1 MSDEKKIIYAEN
13 YKIDNGCLCEI
24 RQTAKKVYE
33 RKLCNFTPWI
43 VSEITVDDGVET
55 STRIRLAGIHASGHA
70 LPEIEIAAEE
80 LGTFNWLHKH
90 WGIDCILETG
100 SSVKD
105 SIRYAI
111 QTTATEADRQ
121 TVFTVTGWR
130 KIHGQYHFLMPGD
143 GEQTVSLAGKMQGYT
158 MERCLKENDIGFLED
173 LLLKSPL
180 APPRILLTLLA
191 FVFLTPLNHFLK
203 LAGCEPKFV
212 VFLTGKTGSRKSSL
226 AALVLSF
233 FGRFTGT
240 ELPLSFRDTLNSIL
254 HHTFAL
260 KDVLTCIDD
269 FHPAGR
275 QEETKLTASAQGIM
289 RAYGDR
295 SGRGRL
301 RADASPMDARP
312 PQGNTII
319 TGEFPPDI
327 GESGT
332 ARYFGLELHDG
343 DINLGELTFYQHR
356 AAEGVLQ
363 RCMYGYLEWLQKS
376 FLRNDESVEDFV
388 LLLKHDFEAKR
399 TAFQKSGIHCHGRV
413 PEAVALLQMGMDM
426 LLEYLELEGELEKEL
441 CDEVK
446 QRFQTLL
453 YQLAAE
459 QAESIIQDKPTRK
472 FIRKFHAL
480 LESGKVCVL
489 DKNRPCD
496 FIPQSCVGYED
507 DEFFYLHS
515 EVIHKEVRKLCD
527 EQGESF
533 TISQKSL
540 LKALA
545 EEGFLETASG
555 QNTKQVRIGK
565 KKMRLL
571 CLRKNMVQQI
581 TDAA

>member
-1 MSDEKKIIYAEN
+1 MANEKKTNYAPN
-13 YKIDNGCLCEI
+13 YKVTGNCL
-24 RQTAKKVYE
+24 YE
-33 RKLCNFTPWI
+33 VKHNKQGEYDKKLCNFTPWL
-43 VSEITVDDGVET
+43 VKEITVDDGVET
-55 STRIRLAGIHASGHA
+55 TTRISLAGIHETGRTLS
-70 LPEIEIAAEE
+70 EIEIAAED
-80 LGTFNWLHKH
+80 LGNFNWLHKN
-90 WGIDCILETG
+90 WGIDCILEPG
-100 SSVKD
+100 NSVKD

-111 QTTATEADRQ
+111 QTTAPGAERQ
-121 TVFTVTGWR
+121 TVYTVTGWR
-130 KIHGQYHFLMPGD
+130 KINGAYHFLMPGD
-143 GEQTVSLAGKMQGYT
+143 GEQTVFLAGKIQGYT
-158 MERCLKENDIGFLED
+158 MERRLEENDIGFLED

-180 APPRILLTLLA
+180 VPPGILLTLLA
-191 FVFLTPLNHFLK
+191 FAFLTPLNHFLK

-226 AALVLSF
+226 AALIQSF

-254 HHTFAL
+254 PHTFAL

-275 QEETKLTASAQGIM
+275 QEETKLTASVQGIM

-312 PQGNTII
+312 PQGNAII

-343 DINLGELTFYQHR
+343 DVNLNELTFYQHR

-363 RCMYGYLEWLQKS
+363 RCMYGYLEWLKKS
-376 FLRNDESVEDFV
+376 FLRNDETVGNFV
-388 LLLKHDFEAKR
+388 LRLKNNFEAKR
-399 TAFQKSGIHCHGRV
+399 TAFQKSGIDCHGRV

-426 LLEYLELEGELEKEL
+426 LLEYLELDGELEQEL

-446 QRFQTLL
+446 QRFRNLL

-459 QAESIIQDKPTRK
+459 QAESIIQDKPTHK

-496 FIPQSCVGYED
+496 FVPQSCVGYED

-540 LKALA
+540 QKMLA
-545 EEGFLETASG
+545 EEGFIETASG

-581 TDAA
+581 ADAA

>member
-1 MSDEKKIIYAEN
+1 ME
-13 YKIDNGCLCEI
+13 
-24 RQTAKKVYE
+24 Q
-33 RKLCNFTPWI
+33 
-43 VSEITVDDGVET
+43 
-55 STRIRLAGIHASGHA
+55 RLG
-70 LPEIEIAAEE
+70 
-80 LGTFNWLHKH
+80 
-90 WGIDCILETG
+90 
-100 SSVKD
+100 
-105 SIRYAI
+105 
-111 QTTATEADRQ
+111 
-121 TVFTVTGWR
+121 
-130 KIHGQYHFLMPGD
+130 
-143 GEQTVSLAGKMQGYT
+143 
-158 MERCLKENDIGFLED
+158 ENDIGFLED
-173 LLLKSPL
+173 LLLTSHL

-191 FVFLTPLNHFLK
+191 FAFLTPLNHFLK
-203 LAGCEPKFV
+203 RVGCEPKFV
-212 VFLTGKTGSRKSSL
+212 IFLTGKTGSRKSSL
-226 AALVLSF
+226 AALILSF

-240 ELPLSFRDTLNSIL
+240 ELPLSFRDTVNSIL
-254 HHTFAL
+254 HYTFAL

-301 RADASPMDARP
+301 RADASPMEARP
-312 PQGNTII
+312 PQGNAII

-343 DINLGELTFYQHR
+343 DVNLDELTFYQHR

-363 RCMYGYLEWLQKS
+363 RCMYGYLEWLKES
-376 FLRNDESVEDFV
+376 FLRNDETVEDFV
-388 LLLKHDFEAKR
+388 LRLKNDFEAKR
-399 TAFQKSGIHCHGRV
+399 AAFQKSGIHCHGRV

-426 LLEYLELEGELEKEL
+426 LLAYLELEGELEKEL

-459 QAESIIQDKPTRK
+459 QAASITQDKPTHK
-472 FIRKFHAL
+472 FIRKFYAL
-480 LESGKVCVL
+480 LESGQICVL
-489 DKNRPCD
+489 NKNKPLD
-496 FIPQSCVGYED
+496 FVPQSCIGYED
-507 DEFFYLHS
+507 EDFYYLHTDI
-515 EVIHKEVRKLCD
+515 VHKAVRKLCD

-545 EEGFLETASG
+545 EEGFIETASG

>member
-1 MSDEKKIIYAEN
+1 MTDEKKIHYAPN
-13 YKIDNGCLCEI
+13 YKIKDGCLCEI
-24 RQTAKKVYE
+24 KHNKQGKFDK
-33 RKLCNFTPWI
+33 KLCNFTPWLL
-43 VSEITVDDGVET
+43 SEIMVDDGVAT
-55 STRIRLAGIHASGHA
+55 STRIRLAGVHESGRT

-80 LGTFNWLHKH
+80 LGNFNWLYKN

-100 SSVKD
+100 QSVKD

-111 QTTATEADRQ
+111 QTTAPGAERQ
-121 TVFTVTGWR
+121 TVYTVTGWR
-130 KIHGQYHFLMPGD
+130 KINGAYHFLMPGN
-143 GEQTVSLAGKMQGYT
+143 EKQTVSLAGKMQGYT
-158 MERCLKENDIGFLED
+158 MEQCLWENDIGFLED
-173 LLLKSPL
+173 LLIKSPL
-180 APPRILLTLLA
+180 APPKILLTLLA

-203 LAGCEPKFV
+203 RAGCEPKFV
-212 VFLTGKTGSRKSSL
+212 IFLTGKTGSRKSSL
-226 AALVLSF
+226 AALILSF

-240 ELPLSFRDTLNSIL
+240 ELPLSFRDTVNSIL

-275 QEETKLTASAQGIM
+275 IEETKLTATAQGIM

-312 PQGNTII
+312 PQGNAII

-343 DINLGELTFYQHR
+343 DVNLDELTFYQHR

-363 RCMYGYLEWLQKS
+363 RCMYGYLEWLKISALRDAETEERFTAFLKS
-376 FLRNDESVEDFV
+376 E
-388 LLLKHDFEAKR
+388 FEEKR
-399 TAFQKSGIHCHGRV
+399 SAFQKSGILCHGRI
-413 PEAVALLQMGMDM
+413 PEAVALLQIGMDM
-426 LLEYLELEGELEKEL
+426 LLLYLELKGGLEKDV

-453 YQLAAE
+453 YQLAAR
-459 QAESIIQDKPTRK
+459 QAESIIQDKPTHK
-472 FIRKFHAL
+472 FIRKFYAL
-480 LESGKVCVL
+480 LESGQVCVL
-489 DKNRPCD
+489 NKNKPLD
-496 FIPQSCVGYED
+496 FVPQSCIGYED
-507 DEFFYLHS
+507 EDFYYLHTDI
-515 EVIHKEVRKLCD
+515 VHKAVRKLCD

-545 EEGFLETASG
+545 EEGVIETASG
-555 QNTKQVRIGK
+555 QNTKQVRVGG
-565 KKMRLL
+565 KKMRML
-571 CLRKNMVQQI
+571 CLRKFMAKQI
-581 TDAA
+581 ADAA

>member
-1 MSDEKKIIYAEN
+1 MSDEKKITYAEN
-13 YKIDNGCLCEI
+13 YKIKDGSLYEI
-24 RQTAKKVYE
+24 KYTKQGEYD

-55 STRIRLAGIHASGHA
+55 STRIRLAAVHESGRA

-80 LGTFNWLHKH
+80 LGSFNWLHKH
-90 WGIDCILETG
+90 WGIDCILEPG

-111 QTTATEADRQ
+111 QTTAPEAERQ
-121 TVFTVTGWR
+121 TVYTVTGW
-130 KIHGQYHFLMPGD
+130 KQINGQYHFLMPGD
-143 GEQTVSLAGKMQGYT
+143 FERTVSLAGKMQGYT
-158 MERCLKENDIGFLED
+158 MERRLKENDIGFLED

-180 APPRILLTLLA
+180 ALPRILLTLLA
-191 FVFLTPLNHFLK
+191 FAFLTPLNHFLK

-226 AALVLSF
+226 AALIQSF

-312 PQGNTII
+312 PQGNAII

-343 DINLGELTFYQHR
+343 DVNLDELTFYQHR

-363 RCMYGYLEWLQKS
+363 RCMCGYLEWLKES
-376 FLRNDESVEDFV
+376 FLRDAETEERFTAF
-388 LLLKHDFEAKR
+388 LKSEFEEKR
-399 TAFQKSGIHCHGRV
+399 SAFQKSGILCHGRI
-413 PEAVALLQMGMDM
+413 PEAVALLQIGMDM
-426 LLEYLELEGELEKEL
+426 LLLYLELKGGLEKDV

-446 QRFQTLL
+446 QRFQNLV
-453 YQLAAE
+453 YQLAAR
-459 QAESIIQDKPTRK
+459 QAESITQDKPTHK
-472 FIRKFHAL
+472 FIRKFYAL
-480 LESGKVCVL
+480 LESGQVCVL
-489 DKNRPCD
+489 NKNKPLD
-496 FIPQSCVGYED
+496 FVPQSCIGYED
-507 DEFFYLHS
+507 EDFYYLHTDI
-515 EVIHKEVRKLCD
+515 VHKAVRKLCD

-545 EEGFLETASG
+545 EEGFTETASG
-555 QNTKQVRIGK
+555 QNTRQVRIGK

>member
-1 MSDEKKIIYAEN
+1 MEKEKQINYAPN
-13 YKIDNGCLCEI
+13 YKIKDGCLCEI
-24 RQTAKKVYE
+24 KHNKQGEYDK
-33 RKLCNFTPWI
+33 KLCNFTPWI
-43 VSEITVDDGVET
+43 VSEITVDDGMET
-55 STRIRLAGIHASGHA
+55 STRIRLAGVHESGHM

-80 LGTFNWLHKH
+80 LGNFNWLHKH

-100 SSVKD
+100 PSVKD

-111 QTTATEADRQ
+111 QTTAPGAERQ
-121 TVFTVTGWR
+121 TVYTVTGWR
-130 KIHGQYHFLMPGD
+130 KINGTYHFLMPGN
-143 GEQTVSLAGKMQGYT
+143 EKQTVSLAGKMQGYT
-158 MERCLKENDIGFLED
+158 MEQHCEEDDVGFLED
-173 LLLKSPL
+173 LLVTSAL
-180 APPRILLTLLA
+180 APPEILLTLLA
-191 FVFLTPLNHFLK
+191 FAFLTPLNHFLK

-226 AALVLSF
+226 AALILSF

-240 ELPLSFRDTLNSIL
+240 ELPLSFRDTVNSIL

-301 RADASPMDARP
+301 RADASPMEARP
-312 PQGNTII
+312 PQGNAII

-343 DINLGELTFYQHR
+343 DVNLDELTFYQHR
-356 AAEGVLQ
+356 AVEGVLQ
-363 RCMYGYLEWLQKS
+363 RCMYGYLEWLKASALRDAETEERFTAFLKS
-376 FLRNDESVEDFV
+376 E
-388 LLLKHDFEAKR
+388 FEEKR
-399 TAFQKSGIHCHGRV
+399 TAFQKSGILCHGRV

-426 LLEYLELEGELEKEL
+426 LLAYLELKGELEKEL

-446 QRFQTLL
+446 RRFQKLL
-453 YQLAAE
+453 YQLAAR
-459 QAESIIQDKPTRK
+459 QAESITQDKPTHK
-472 FIRKFHAL
+472 FIRKFYAL
-480 LESGKVCVL
+480 MESGKVCVL

-496 FIPQSCVGYED
+496 FVPQSCVGYED
-507 DEFFYLHS
+507 DEFLYLHS

-527 EQGESF
+527 ELGESF

-545 EEGFLETASG
+545 EEGFIETASG